1 MSKKT
6 IGSQYLEDPRLQ
18 EAKKL
23 IEEALKDHSQKITEV
38 RPADE
43 SFKADYAKMLE
54 DFAQYRGGKLFYDYI
69 GSGIGNGALVE
80 LCDGSVKYDFITGI
94 GVHYFGHSHPGVVL
108 AEVDGSVTNTT
119 MSGNLQQNIDSP
131 KLFKL
136 ILEQSNKYG
145 AGFDHMFMTSSGVM
159 AAENALK
166 MAFQKREPAHRVVAF
181 EKCFMGRTIAVSQ
194 ITDKAAYR
202 KGLPPALAVD
212 YIPFYDENDHEG
224 SIKTAVE
231 TLEKYFARHPGDYA
245 AMCMELIQGEGGYFV
260 GNEEFFKAICDT
272 CKKHNV
278 SVIVDEVQTFMRT
291 KELFAFQYFKLD
303 KHVDFVN
310 IGKNSQVCATLYRD
324 DHKPQPGLISQ
335 TFTSSGSAINA
346 SYYMINEVANNGY
359 LGEGG
364 KIEKIQA
371 RFHSNLEAM
380 NKKHPELIQG
390 PWGLGSM
397 VGMTVY
403 KGDGAKSK
411 DFTMRLF
418 DNGVMGFIAGAAPTR
433 VRFLVPAG
441 AVSMEDIDKVCAIIE
456 QTLVEGK

>member
-6 IGSQYLEDPRLQ
+6 VGSQYLEDPRLA

-23 IEEALKDHSQKITEV
+23 IKEALSEHSAKIGGVKGAQENL
-38 RPADE
+38 RE
-43 SFKADYAKMLE
+43 EYAKLLE
-54 DFAQYRGGKLFYDYI
+54 DFSASRGGKLFYDYI
-69 GSGIGNGALVE
+69 GSGIGKGALVE
-80 LCDGSVKYDFITGI
+80 LCDGSVKYDFIIGI
-94 GVHYFGHSHPGVVL
+94 GVHYFGHSHPGVTAAQVEGAL
-108 AEVDGSVTNTT
+108 MDTT
-119 MSGNLQQNIDSP
+119 MSGNLQQNFDSP

-136 ILEQSNKYG
+136 ILEQANKYG

-166 MAFQKREPAHRVVAF
+166 MAFQKREPAHRVIAF
-181 EKCFMGRTIAVSQ
+181 EKCFMGRTMAVSQ

-202 KGLPPALAVD
+202 KGLPPTLAVD

-224 SIKTAVE
+224 SIERAVSL
-231 TLEKYFARHPGDYA
+231 LEKYFARHPGDYA
-245 AMCMELIQGEGGYFV
+245 AMCMELVQGEGGYYP

-272 CKKHNV
+272 CKKHDV

-310 IGKNSQVCATLYRD
+310 IGKNSQICATIYRN

-346 SYYMINEVANNGY
+346 AYYMINEVATNGY
-359 LGEGG
+359 LGDDG
-364 KIEKIQA
+364 KIEKIHA
-371 RFHSNLEAM
+371 RFKSNLEKLNA
-380 NKKHPELIQG
+380 KHPELIEG
-390 PWGLGSM
+390 PWGIGAM

-403 KGDGAKSK
+403 KGDAAKSK

-418 DNGVMGFIAGAAPTR
+418 DNGVMGFIAGANPTR

-441 AVSMEDIDKVCAIIE
+441 AVEMEDIDKVCEIIE
-456 QTLVEGK
+456 KTLTEA